1 MIFLVKNSVL
11 ISGVDKDLMQKLVN
25 ELTIMNPLFQR
36 YLEMSIPTWNVK
48 SKLTYFKIHS
58 KESIEIPIG
67 AFILFLNSKL
77 LTANKEDIID
87 KRLEVNMPEL
97 FSNVEFKGKL
107 RSYQEK
113 IVNACSDKT
122 VGVIQSPTGSGKTL
136 TFTKLIVDKKV
147 PTLILVNTIELAN
160 QTIAAISRN
169 TNIPEDQIGMIGQG
183 KFNVK
188 PITVALHQTM
198 SRLTEEHFE
207 LFNDLFS
214 MIICDETHIIAADT
228 FYDTISKLNAKYK
241 YGFSATPERDDGLTK
256 VINFANGPVICTVT
270 LDEVEEHIIRPQF
283 EFKITN
289 YFFPLISTQDYQ
301 AMISDLS
308 ADKDRNAFIA
318 DELKKN
324 FSENYCV
331 LLCARKEQTESL
343 KELLGDEAV
352 VLTSDTPK
360 KLRLQAIKDLN
371 EKKVRHVISTYGLFS
386 TGIDIPHLDT
396 LFFCAPIKSTIKVKQ
411 SIGRIMRPSSGKEKA
426 IVVDFVDQRVEL
438 LAYQAKTRKRI
449 YMEYKK

>member
-11 ISGVDKDLMQKLVN
+11 VSGVERDLMQKLV
-25 ELTIMNPLFQR
+25 EGLTITNPLFQR
-36 YLEMSIPTWNVK
+36 YVEMSIPTWKIK
-48 SKLTYFKIHS
+48 SKLTYFEIHS

-67 AFILFLNSKL
+67 AFILFLNSGL
-77 LTANKEDIID
+77 LKAGPEDIID
-87 KRLEVNMPEL
+87 KRLEVDMPEL
-97 FSNVEFKGKL
+97 FANVTFSGKL
-107 RSYQEK
+107 RDYQQK
-113 IVNACSDKT
+113 IVDACNAKT

-160 QTIAAISRN
+160 QTVAAISRN

-183 KFNVK
+183 KFTLK

-198 SRLTEEHFE
+198 SRLTEEHFS

-228 FYDTISKLNAKYK
+228 FYNTISKLDAKYK

-256 VINFANGPVICTVT
+256 VINFANGPVICEVS
-270 LDEVEEHIIRPQF
+270 LDEVEDHIIRPKF
-283 EFKITN
+283 EFKLTN
-289 YFFPLISTQDYQ
+289 YFFPLISSQDYQ
-301 AMISDLS
+301 AMISDLCS
-308 ADKDRNAFIA
+308 DRDRNSFIA
-318 DELKKN
+318 EELKLN
-324 FSENYCV
+324 FKDNYVV
-331 LLCARKEQTESL
+331 LLCARKEQTTEL
-343 KELLGDEAV
+343 KKLLGDEAV
-352 VLTSDTPK
+352 VITSDTPK

-371 EKKVRHVISTYGLFS
+371 TKTVRHVISTYGLFS

-411 SIGRIMRPSSGKEKA
+411 SIGRIMRPSNDKQKA
-426 IVVDFVDQRVEL
+426 IVVDFIDQRIDL
-438 LAYQAKTRKRI
+438 LSYQAKARKKI
-449 YMEYKK
+449 YKEYTK